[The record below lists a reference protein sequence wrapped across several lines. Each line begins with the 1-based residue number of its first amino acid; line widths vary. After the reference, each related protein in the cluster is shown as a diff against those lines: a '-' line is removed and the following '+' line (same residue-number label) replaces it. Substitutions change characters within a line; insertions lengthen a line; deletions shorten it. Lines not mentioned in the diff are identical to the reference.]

1 MPRTVMLFMFEGESD
16 NSAIA
21 PYITDLVNECNLT
34 LTVEIMKGDKTSG
47 WIEIGGEVVRGEFE
61 WTTSNIRLE
70 LIKRIR
76 KYISSRS
83 SIIDL
88 KPTDIYKVYY
98 VTDTDDCFQHPE
110 IPERHNKSK
119 CMKAIFNMRTLVL
132 APNVEVPI
140 ELIFFAKE
148 LEHITI
154 DNEEELT
161 LQEKNDKAIEFA
173 GEVLE
178 NEGFF
183 EYTFTKAGLKTWIN
197 FQESYIGIIRYVGKA
212 CNMNNLLDE
221 ISELRRKKLE
231 KLEEEINNIKIKI
244 DVLNRLVT
252 AATKKELEKLTRQLK
267 NKNLEKSNL
276 KKIIE
281 KREGAVS
288 KYLEN
293 NSK

>member
-76 KYISSRS
+76 KHISSRS

-119 CMKAIFNMRTLVL
+119 CMRAIFNMGTLVL

-173 GEVLE
+173 GEVLG

-197 FQESYIGIIRYVGKA
+197 FQESYVGIIRYVGKA

-231 KLEEEINNIKIKI
+231 KLEEEINNIETKI
-244 DVLNRLVT
+244 DALNRLVA

-267 NKNLEKSNL
+267 NKNFEKNNL

-293 NSK
+293 NS